1 MSDPDHERSAALCR
15 QAARPVL
22 RQRPDLVVPKSQHE
36 TENGAEPDGEAPA
49 ASRPGDVTRDALGIL
64 DYGIWFRLPR

>member
-22 RQRPDLVVPKSQHE
+22 RQRPDLVIPKSQPD
-36 TENGAEPDGEAPA
+36 TESSPESDGEQPAP
-49 ASRPGDVTRDALGIL
+49 SPRGSIPRGPLGIL
-64 DYGIWFRLPR
+64 DYGVWFRLPH